1 MRASTRPVGGA
12 SSDNDSAPS
21 RPLSPALGSEDG
33 SASEGEWQQPRS
45 RSRRGG
51 YQSGKVSASFNAAE
65 PDPTDAPMGH
75 VFPGTVPEFPTLD
88 ASPKTQKSDGV
99 EGAAP
104 AADIKIVPC
113 YFGSYNHRARFR
125 IAARWNCYPKAPP
138 GKARDS
144 EAKEV
149 CRFGRSCRLTL
160 FEDQVLQQP
169 ADPEAEFKPVDSSTR
184 VAIEGTQ
191 RPASG
196 DIPISEAVALKKAM
210 WLSHDLGT
218 LGRWQTPDEKP
229 LWPIVWSKG
238 FALLFIPDEEED
250 LEECICRKGG
260 SSATVQ
266 YMIQDAKTRFL
277 RDWDNFTHMGTHI
290 PNWCSKGRHVKHN
303 KAAPG
308 RASRD
313 TVTKLWLVDSGC
325 GHDIVCRREVKV

>member
-45 RSRRGG
+45 RNRPGG

-65 PDPTDAPMGH
+65 PDLTDASMGH
-75 VFPGTVPEFPTLD
+75 VFPGTIPEFPTLD

-99 EGAAP
+99 EGAVP

-196 DIPISEAVALKKAM
+196 GVSPFQRPSRSRRPCGLAMTLAPWADGRPQTRSHCGRLFGIRDLPYYLSLMRRKILKKG
-210 WLSHDLGT
+210 WL
-218 LGRWQTPDEKP
+218 
-229 LWPIVWSKG
+229 
-238 FALLFIPDEEED
+238 F
-250 LEECICRKGG
+250 
-260 SSATVQ
+260 
-266 YMIQDAKTRFL
+266 
-277 RDWDNFTHMGTHI
+277 
-290 PNWCSKGRHVKHN
+290 RHCAVH
-303 KAAPG
+303 
-308 RASRD
+308 
-313 TVTKLWLVDSGC
+313 DSGC
-325 GHDIVCRREVKV
+325 QDQIPKGLG